1 MIMQNKNEQI
11 ESIPVELQQLLEKEK
26 EANDFFETLSNGYKK
41 GYCDWV
47 GSAKQETT
55 RQTRA
60 EKAILMLLNKQ
71 KTLKTV

>member
-1 MIMQNKNEQI
+1 MFEKNKYVENVPI
-11 ESIPVELQQLLEKEK
+11 ELQRLLDKNK
-26 EANDFFETLSNGYKK
+26 EAKDFFEILSKSYQK

-47 GSAKQETT
+47 GAAKQETT

-60 EKAILMLLNKQ
+60 EKAILMLQNKQ

>member
-1 MIMQNKNEQI
+1 MNTQN
-11 ESIPVELQQLLEKEK
+11 ESTSGIPSELLTLLDKTPQAKE
-26 EANDFFETLSNGYKK
+26 FFDTLSKSYQK

-55 RQTRA
+55 RQIRA
-60 EKAILMLLNKQ
+60 EKALLMLLNKQ